1 MSAIALPT
9 NTPKSSQKKSS
20 TKDKGKGKQ
29 KTQTL
34 SNTYVDDT
42 DDEEQTDTAA
52 ALVPPGAVPLSDL
65 LNAKEFDYDELKDN
79 DDLELCIIRLPDG
92 VRRYTHTLPIS
103 VLKLWKSQ
111 VKPKNLDNLKLTLPP
126 SASTSSMRVGTLS
139 KKNAAY
145 DIWSV
150 RDEASDETT
159 VAGGDEVLGL
169 SCLVPRKNKGGKL
182 FTGAYTFLAL
192 LSSSLIKMFHAH
204 ECVQLLF
211 IYTQLRNLLSTTSS
225 FPLNPSS
232 PPHRFPLHQ
241 TLMPISTKVPH
252 AISTQSTY

>member
-20 TKDKGKGKQ
+20 AKDKDKGKQ

-42 DDEEQTDTAA
+42 DDEEPQAEA
-52 ALVPPGAVPLSDL
+52 ALVPPGAIPLSDL
-65 LNAKEFDYDELKDN
+65 LDAKEFDYDELKDN
-79 DDLELCIIRLPDG
+79 DDLELCIIRIPDG
-92 VRRYTHTLPIS
+92 VCLFALSNHTILSS

-111 VKPKNLDNLKLTLPP
+111 VKPKNLDNLNLTLPP

-169 SCLVPRKNKGGKL
+169 SCLVPRKKKGGKL
-182 FTGAYTFLAL
+182 FTGVHTCLT
-192 LSSSLIKMFHAH
+192 LISH
-204 ECVQLLF
+204 
-211 IYTQLRNLLSTTSS
+211 IYN
-225 FPLNPSS
+225 
-232 PPHRFPLHQ
+232 
-241 TLMPISTKVPH
+241 
-252 AISTQSTY
+252 